1 MPILSTSSSMN
12 TGLLVPAVLTLW
24 MIRPGSAP
32 M

>member
-12 TGLLVPAVLTLW
+12 TGLFVPAVFILW

>member
-12 TGLLVPAVLTLW
+12 TGLLDPAVLIDW
-24 MIRPGSAP
+24 MMRPGSAP